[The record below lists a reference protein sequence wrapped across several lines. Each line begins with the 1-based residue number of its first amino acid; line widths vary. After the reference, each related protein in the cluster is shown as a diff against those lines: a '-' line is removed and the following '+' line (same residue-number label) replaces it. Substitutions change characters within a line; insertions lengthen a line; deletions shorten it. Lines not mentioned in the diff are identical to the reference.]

1 MEGKGD
7 TFFSKKR
14 IRGRAWV
21 RVVRGKNLVRIG
33 IRV

>member
-1 MEGKGD
+1 MKGNGD
-7 TFFSKKR
+7 NFFSKKR

-21 RVVRGKNLVRIG
+21 RVVRGKSSVRVG